1 MGRKH
6 EEMLQ
11 GLHLARHLPPCAV
24 ITNASLLSEHD
35 HSREKSNPYTNCTAK
50 RFENK
55 VEVPLVLLAVNLGL
69 TITDTQL
76 LFSHPKVNATDQ
88 SVVVNMQNI
97 RAHWL
102 QFTNGLVQCRLKQ
115 RVHEKDFGDGP
126 FRWVVTQG
134 KDGPVLGASRA
145 FNLPGGA
152 NETVRVTVSPG
163 P

>member
-1 MGRKH
+1 
-6 EEMLQ
+6 
-11 GLHLARHLPPCAV
+11 
-24 ITNASLLSEHD
+24 
-35 HSREKSNPYTNCTAK
+35 
-50 RFENK
+50 
-55 VEVPLVLLAVNLGL
+55 LAVNLRL

>member
-1 MGRKH
+1 
-6 EEMLQ
+6 
-11 GLHLARHLPPCAV
+11 V
-24 ITNASLLSEHD
+24 SDD

-69 TITDTQL
+69 TITDAQL

-152 NETVRVTVSPG
+152 NEMVRVAVSPG